1 MIPVFWTWPW
11 WAWVAC
17 GVFLALK
24 VLAAVLSTPAVKG
37 RIGERRVA
45 RRLQEGLGREY
56 EILNDIYL
64 PSREGETTQID
75 HVVASPYGV
84 FVVETK
90 NWTGWIFGDAQGAKW
105 TQAVYRKKSSIQNP
119 IRQNY
124 KHICELSR
132 NLGIDAGYFTGVIA
146 ITGDCTF
153 KTKMPDGVVY
163 SRQAAEYIRSF
174 RREMI
179 KPEQVH
185 EIVQA
190 ILEWQ
195 ATIPDAVKAAHVKN
209 LCQRH
214 GKRVSR

>member
-1 MIPVFWTWPW
+1 MNLVAMIPW
-11 WAWVAC
+11 WAWLIFGAV
-17 GVFLALK
+17 VVLK
-24 VLAAVLSTPAVKG
+24 LLGAALSTPTMKG

-45 RRLQEGLGREY
+45 RRLRDGLGQKY

-75 HVVASPYGV
+75 HIVVSPYGI

-90 NWTGWIFGDAQGAKW
+90 NWTGWIFGDAQSAKW
-105 TQAVYRKKSSIQNP
+105 TQTVYCKKSSFQNP

-132 NLGIDAGYFTGVIA
+132 NLGISADYFIGVVA

-153 KTKMPDGVVY
+153 KTDMPDGVVY
-163 SRQAAEYIRSF
+163 SRQAAKYIRSF
-174 RREMI
+174 KRETI
-179 KPEQVH
+179 KPGQAS
-185 EIVQA
+185 EIAQA

-195 ATIPDAVKAAHVKN
+195 ATIPESVRTAHVSN
-209 LCQRH
+209 LRRRH
-214 GKRVSR
+214 

>member
-1 MIPVFWTWPW
+1 MNLVAMIPW
-11 WAWVAC
+11 WVWVMFGA
-17 GVFLALK
+17 VVVLK
-24 VLAAVLSTPAVKG
+24 LLVAVLSTPAMKG

-45 RRLQEGLGREY
+45 RRLRDGLGREY

-75 HVVASPYGV
+75 HIVVSPYGI

-90 NWTGWIFGDAQGAKW
+90 NWTGWIFGDAQSVKW
-105 TQAVYRKKSSIQNP
+105 TQTVYRKKSSFQNP

-132 NLGIDAGYFTGVIA
+132 NLGIDADYFIGVVA
-146 ITGDCTF
+146 VTGDCEF
-153 KTKMPDGVVY
+153 KTAMPNGVVY
-163 SRQAAEYIRSF
+163 SKKAAGYIRSF
-174 RREMI
+174 RETMI
-179 KPEQVH
+179 GAEQVL

-195 ATIPDAVKAAHVKN
+195 ATVPESVKAAHVSN
-209 LCQRH
+209 LRRRH
-214 GKRVSR
+214 K